1 MTPDVLG
8 AVVDSHTRCTHFHT
22 ERDVVAIKF
31 ACCQH
36 WYPCHRCHEESERH
50 AMRPWPADQ
59 LGEFAILCGV
69 CRKTMTITDYL
80 QVDGCS
86 NCAAAFNPGCASH
99 WSIYFDV
106 PDLSSHCQNG

>member
-1 MTPDVLG
+1 
-8 AVVDSHTRCTHFHT
+8 
-22 ERDVVAIKF
+22 
-31 ACCQH
+31 
-36 WYPCHRCHEESERH
+36 
-50 AMRPWPADQ
+50 MRPWPADQ

-106 PDLSSHCQNG
+106 PDLSSHCQKG